1 MNRTS
6 RQRPAFTLIELL
18 VVIAIIAI
26 LIALLLPAV
35 QQAREAARRTQCKNN
50 LKQVG
55 LGLHNYLDSFLV
67 FPPGYIYNPTNG
79 SPWLGWSWQTM
90 LLPQFDQAPLYN
102 QMSLTVTIPSINT
115 GLGNVPA
122 AGWAQPASV
131 LNALRCPSDVGS
143 LTVPTAYLGGAN
155 TAAWTPGTLNANT
168 NANLGFGRSNYFG
181 VVGYNASLLTTAGNP
196 ATLPANVGG
205 LNNTT
210 PALPAIFRGSFGENS
225 RIGLRDMTDGSTNVV
240 MVGERYTPA
249 QPIATA
255 EDTWVGHGIWAGAGH
270 RGGTGQNGGTAGPA
284 GSVAAQ
290 AMALGDA
297 AGSNTTPNNL
307 TGNIPADANG
317 RVAHFRINGNNTGT
331 YPRGPTTGF
340 GSMHTGGCHF
350 LLGDGSVRFV
360 NDNVDVVLYRNLS
373 TISDGAVLGDF

>member
-1 MNRTS
+1 VNRTS

-50 LKQVG
+50 LKQIG

-79 SPWLGWSWQTM
+79 SNWIGWSWETM

-102 QMSLTVTIPSINT
+102 QMSQSVVAPSINT
-115 GLGNVPA
+115 GMPTA
-122 AGWAQPASV
+122 AWVQTQSV
-131 LNALRCPSDVGS
+131 LSALRCPSDVGS
-143 LTVPTAYLGGAN
+143 LVVPSVYIAGTNTAIWTAN
-155 TAAWTPGTLNANT
+155 TTLTASAN
-168 NANLGFGRSNYFG
+168 NYARSNYFG
-181 VVGYNASLLTTAGNP
+181 VAGYNSNALGTAGNP
-196 ATLPANVGG
+196 LTLTGPLAG

-210 PALPAIFRGSFGENS
+210 PAIATIFRGTFGENS
-225 RIGLRDMTDGSTNVV
+225 RVGLRDMTDGSTNVA

-249 QPIATA
+249 QPVATQ

-270 RGGTGQNGGTAGPA
+270 RGGAGQTGGTAGPA
-284 GSVAAQ
+284 GSVVAQ
-290 AMALGDA
+290 ALVLGDA
-297 AGSNTTPNNL
+297 AGTNTTPNTL
-307 TGNIPADANG
+307 TGATAPSDANG
-317 RVAHFRINGNNTGT
+317 RLAFYRINGNNTGT

-360 NDNVDVVLYRNLS
+360 NDNVDVGIYRNLS
-373 TISDGAVLGDF
+373 SISDGAVLGDF

>member
-1 MNRTS
+1 MNRTP

-50 LKQVG
+50 LKQIG
-55 LGLHNYLDSFLV
+55 LGLHNYLDSFMV
-67 FPPGYIYNPTNG
+67 FPPGYIYNPNSG
-79 SPWLGWSWQTM
+79 SPWMGWSWMTM

-102 QMSLTVTIPSINT
+102 QMSQSTNPSINGGMPT
-115 GLGNVPA
+115 A
-122 AGWAQPASV
+122 AWVQTQSV

-143 LTVPTAYLGGAN
+143 LVVPTVYISGVNSGN
-155 TAAWTPGTLNANT
+155 AAPGTLTASVNNY
-168 NANLGFGRSNYFG
+168 GRSNYFG
-181 VVGYNASLLTTAGNP
+181 VAGYNGTSP
-196 ATLPANVGG
+196 AAVNGG
-205 LNNTT
+205 LTLNTPPLVGT
-210 PALPAIFRGSFGENS
+210 FRGSFGENS
-225 RIGLRDMTDGSTNVV
+225 RVGLRDMTDGSTNVA

-249 QPIATA
+249 PNPAA
-255 EDTWVGHGIWAGAGH
+255 AADDAAVGHGAWAGAGG
-270 RGGTGQNGGTAGPA
+270 RGATGGLLGVAISAGTQGG
-284 GSVAAQ
+284 VFAQ
-290 AMALGDA
+290 AMVLGDA
-297 AGSNTTPNNL
+297 AGTNITPVAVPTTAQ
-307 TGNIPADANG
+307 GA
-317 RVAHFRINGNNTGT
+317 VAWYRINGNNTGAA
-331 YPRGPTTGF
+331 PRGPTTGF